1 MKKTLVI
8 LPLVAMVAACSTTS
22 DPFEKRAEAQRERQ
36 EKLVERSLDKAPKWM
51 TDLPKSNTAVYAAG
65 TAVSSDFSMADDK
78 AKLIALG
85 KICMA
90 AGGEV
95 DKQSKVY
102 IMDTQNGS
110 TESSEMAIR
119 GMCRKVDVTGAERVD
134 IKRVSEGG
142 RYRTYVL
149 MALPYGDANQLRK
162 DKLNEQLARTAE
174 ARSREAFKELDAQTN
189 KPLTQ
194 GNQ

>member
-1 MKKTLVI
+1 MKKTFLV
-8 LPLVAMVAACSTTS
+8 LPIVMALTACGSMS
-22 DPFEKRAEAQRERQ
+22 KDPYERRADEQRERQ

-51 TDLPKSNTAVYAAG
+51 TDLPKSSSAVYAAG

-85 KICMA
+85 KICMS

-102 IMDTQNGS
+102 MMDTQSGS
-110 TESSEMAIR
+110 TEASEMAIR
-119 GMCRKVDVTGAERVD
+119 GMCRKVDVTGAERVE

-149 MALPYGDANQLRK
+149 MALPIGDANQLRTAK
-162 DKLNEQLARTAE
+162 NNEQLSRTAE
-174 ARSREAFKELDAQTN
+174 ARSREAFKELDIQN
-189 KPLTQ
+189 KQ
-194 GNQ
+194 

>member
-1 MKKTLVI
+1 MKKTLALI
-8 LPLVAMVAACSTTS
+8 PLIAALTACGTFSS
-22 DPFEKRAEAQRERQ
+22 KDPYERRADEQRERQ
-36 EKLVERSLDKAPKWM
+36 EKLVNQSLDKAPKWM
-51 TDLPKSNTAVYAAG
+51 TDLPKSNSAVYAAG

-119 GMCRKVDVTGAERVD
+119 GMCRKVDVTGAERVE

-149 MALPYGDANQLRK
+149 MALPMGDANQLRK

-174 ARSREAFKELDAQTN
+174 QRSREAFKELDNQN
-189 KPLTQ
+189 KQ
-194 GNQ
+194 

>member
-1 MKKTLVI
+1 MKKTLVL
-8 LPLVAMVAACSTTS
+8 LPLVAALTACGTFSS
-22 DPFEKRAEAQRERQ
+22 KDQFEKRADEQRERQ
-36 EKLVERSLDKAPKWM
+36 EKIVERSLDKAPKWM
-51 TDLPKSNTAVYAAG
+51 TDLPKSPNAVYAAG

-102 IMDTQNGS
+102 IMDTQTGS

-119 GMCRKVDVTGAERVD
+119 GLCRKVDVTGAERVE
-134 IKRVSEGG
+134 IKRMNEGG

-149 MALPYGDANQLRK
+149 MALPTGDANQLRK
-162 DKLNEQLARTAE
+162 DKLNEQLVKTAE
-174 ARSREAFKELDAQTN
+174 TRSREAFKELD
-189 KPLTQ
+189 
-194 GNQ
+194 NQSKQ

>member
-1 MKKTLVI
+1 MKKTLVL
-8 LPLVAMVAACSTTS
+8 LPLVAALTACGTFSS
-22 DPFEKRAEAQRERQ
+22 KDQFEKRADEHRERQ
-36 EKLVERSLDKAPKWM
+36 EKIVERSLDKAPKWM
-51 TDLPKSNTAVYAAG
+51 TDLPKSPNAVYAAG

-102 IMDTQNGS
+102 IMDTQTGS

-119 GMCRKVDVTGAERVD
+119 GLCRKVDVTGAERVE
-134 IKRVSEGG
+134 IKRMNEGG

-149 MALPYGDANQLRK
+149 MALPTGDANQLRK
-162 DKLNEQLARTAE
+162 DKLNEQLVKTAE
-174 ARSREAFKELDAQTN
+174 TRSREAFKELD
-189 KPLTQ
+189 
-194 GNQ
+194 NQSKQ